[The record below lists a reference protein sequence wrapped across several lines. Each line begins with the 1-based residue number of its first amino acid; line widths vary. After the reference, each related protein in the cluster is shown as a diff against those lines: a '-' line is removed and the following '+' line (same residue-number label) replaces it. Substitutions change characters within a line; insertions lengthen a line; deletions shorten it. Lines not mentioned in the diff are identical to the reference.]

1 MNHGHRNFQTSPMAL
16 LLPYLTW
23 NFLQNFEPHLL
34 PLFLNHRRVLHE
46 DLRLG
51 ASLRLHPPRLSRRI
65 VLFGHRLGMVSL
77 LEVDR
82 TLWEQ
87 VLPRDLVLL
96 DLKQSMY
103 QIIVW
108 VSLCSCQL
116 SASSQPHAGC
126 RYRSCKWD
134 RIIHG
139 HGWLMTFFLYYH
151 AFWLLSHYV
160 SLPLPVC
167 IRIIVIVNQW

>member
-1 MNHGHRNFQTSPMAL
+1 MNHGHQNFQTSPMAL

-34 PLFLNHRRVLHE
+34 PLFLNDHRVLRE
-46 DLRLG
+46 DLHLG

-65 VLFGHRLGMVSL
+65 VLFAHQLGVVSL

-82 TLWEQ
+82 MRWEL
-87 VLPRDLVLL
+87 VLRKDLVLL

-103 QIIVW
+103 QIIAW
-108 VSLCSCQL
+108 VSLCFCQL
-116 SASSQPHAGC
+116 SASPQPHAGC

-134 RIIHG
+134 RVIHG
-139 HGWLMTFFLYYH
+139 HRWWLMTFFTRIMLH
-151 AFWLLSHYV
+151 VFWLLSHYV

-167 IRIIVIVNQW
+167 TSSSS